1 MSKVPIEELLE
12 RVQKHLDA
20 RKGASPK
27 VETVHRGGF
36 FSPAVYDQLEEAGA
50 VMGSIY
56 VKPFLTPPHLPV
68 IGGLWQRMRS
78 AAHEL
83 VVFYVNRLA
92 GAQAAFNREVVACL
106 NALVEDLDTGGRANL
121 QSEIVALR
129 EEVKSLRAQLNA
141 LDAAAAWND
150 RK

>member
-20 RKGASPK
+20 RQGASAK
-27 VETVHRGGF
+27 VEMVRRGGF
-36 FSPAVYDQLEEAGA
+36 FSPAVYDQLEEAGT

-83 VVFYVNRLA
+83 AIFYVNRLA
-92 GAQAAFNREVVACL
+92 GAQVAFNREVVACL
-106 NALVEDLDTGGRANL
+106 NALVEDLDIGGRANL

-129 EEVKSLRAQLNA
+129 EEVQSLRAQVEKLK
-141 LDAAAAWND
+141 AAAARND
-150 RK
+150 DK

>member
-1 MSKVPIEELLE
+1 MSEVPIEELLE

-20 RKGASPK
+20 RKGASAK
-27 VETVHRGGF
+27 VETVRRGGF
-36 FSPAVYDQLEEAGA
+36 FSPAVYDQLEDAGA

-68 IGGLWQRMRS
+68 IGGLWQKMRG

-92 GAQAAFNREVVACL
+92 GAQVAFNRQVVACL
-106 NALVEDLDTGGRANL
+106 NTLVEDLDMGGRANL
-121 QSEIVALR
+121 QSELVALR
-129 EEVKSLRAQLNA
+129 EEVKSLRAQVDA
-141 LDAAAAWND
+141 LKAAATRND
-150 RK
+150 K